1 MALELLRRFRPPA
14 AILDIGLPGMNGY
27 EVARAARALL
37 GSDILLIALT
47 GYGSA
52 VDKQR
57 ARAAGFDHH
66 FSKPAEISELMQ
78 ALANQRG
85 LSADQKI
92 A

>member
-1 MALELLRRFRPPA
+1 MDGR
-14 AILDIGLPGMNGY
+14 
-27 EVARAARALL
+27 RAARALL

-52 VDKQR
+52 ADMQR

-66 FSKPAEISELMQ
+66 FSKPAEMSELMQ